1 MRWNIVKYCELLLS
15 YGQSLPTFVHFLRH
29 EWKKSKFSQYLTVFP
44 IHFIN
49 IYLKSFGLL
58 QIFNERLW
66 DFARLYKFDC
76 KILVWFRQFGN
87 FEVSNLPFVKVQK
100 VADTHSSLD
109 VRWHR
114 KKVITLTP
122 AGRRASGRKRS
133 ARQIRTRP
141 HRPHQLHRQVSRRH
155 FAGFQPSS
163 CSGQSRPHTA
173 TRGLF
178 LFLDLNVR
186 LSLLSLYTTVVCVA
200 CYNPEATLPYFTV
213 DVFGCTCI
221 SSWDS
226 STTNVFYNCLKEPR

>member
-1 MRWNIVKYCELLLS
+1 
-15 YGQSLPTFVHFLRH
+15 
-29 EWKKSKFSQYLTVFP
+29 
-44 IHFIN
+44 
-49 IYLKSFGLL
+49 
-58 QIFNERLW
+58 
-66 DFARLYKFDC
+66 
-76 KILVWFRQFGN
+76 
-87 FEVSNLPFVKVQK
+87 VKVQK
-100 VADTHSSLD
+100 VNIADTHSSLD

-114 KKVITLTP
+114 KRVITLAP

-141 HRPHQLHRQVSRRH
+141 HRPHQLHRQISRRH

-163 CSGQSRPHTA
+163 CSGQSRPHSA

-200 CYNPEATLPYFTV
+200 RYNPEATLPYFTV

-226 STTNVFYNCLKEPR
+226 STTNVFITVSRNQGNGRYCSGSTALSMMTFSITIKYCYTQHNSWMSCMLNIAK